1 MIKKKIKVDQV
12 IDYLKKNPHFFIE
25 NSKILQNIYFP
36 LNNPKSDE
44 DNSDVIQFKDWLI
57 KNLKIKQK
65 NIIENARH
73 NFLTQNKIHQSVLKI
88 LKKENLEETFKY
100 LIQTLPQDFDLE
112 IINVVTSK
120 KSFSDKYNLI
130 LVEEN
135 VIEDIYGNE
144 NQLIMDAADKQSYI
158 FKDKSIFIYSNA
170 IFSMKIEIFNSKS
183 LLLFG
188 SKDKHFIDNRAYDLV
203 LFFSNVIQ
211 EKLLQLFKR

>member
-12 IDYLKKNPHFFIE
+12 IDYLQKNPHFFIE

-36 LNNPKSDE
+36 LNNSQSDE

-100 LIQTLPQDFDLE
+100 LIQTLPQDFNLE

-120 KSFSDKYNLI
+120 KSLSDKYNLI
-130 LVEEN
+130 LVEDN
-135 VIEDIYGNE
+135 VIEEIYGNE
-144 NQLIMDAADKQSYI
+144 NQLIMDAADKKSYI
-158 FKDKSIFIYSNA
+158 FKDKSDFIYSNA
-170 IFSMKIEIFNSKS
+170 IFSMKIQIFNSKS